1 MKVRLKNKSSNL
13 PNCWKQCGVSKEDWD
28 KLQTGEEV
36 DVKNTVDGMKHL
48 VEEVSSP
55 IKKDK
60 GVK

>member
-1 MKVRLKNKSSNL
+1 MKIRLKNKSSYL

-28 KLQTGEEV
+28 KLEAGGEI
-36 DVKNTVDGMKHL
+36 DVKATVVGMEHL